1 MKQLSSFMVFNVNG
15 GNRISY
21 TYDEL
26 DNQGNILSQNK
37 KESFYIVDN
46 ELLND
51 IEKIRNYIRLNKLND

>member
-1 MKQLSSFMVFNVNG
+1 MVFNVNG